1 MIAESTKLAA
11 DAAAD
16 QSPAAMAARLEAH
29 LARLDA
35 PTIVAFSGGVD
46 SSVVAVSA
54 HRALGERMVAITAS
68 TESNTAD
75 DIAETKALAAR
86 FGFAHEVISYSELAI
101 PNYAANPTNRCFFC
115 KNELYTRL
123 GALAKTRGVAHVCDG
138 SNLDDMGDY
147 RPGLQA
153 VARHGVRSPLREVGL
168 TKAMVRAV
176 ALHYGLPNHDKP
188 AAPCLSSRIP
198 YGSPVTREKLD
209 QVARAEAALRALGLV
224 EFRCRHHG
232 DIARIEASP
241 ADFPRLLDAR
251 EEILTALRAIGF
263 HWVALDLAGFRS
275 GSLNRVVVAN
285 NPPTPHSPTETA

>member
-1 MIAESTKLAA
+1 MIASSLPAPASDTDVA
-11 DAAAD
+11 
-16 QSPAAMAARLEAH
+16 PAALAARLEAH
-29 LARLDA
+29 LASLDV
-35 PTIVAFSGGVD
+35 PTLVAFSGGVD
-46 SSVVAVSA
+46 SSVVVVAA
-54 HRALGERMVAITAS
+54 HRALGDRLLAVTAS
-68 TESNTAD
+68 TESNTD
-75 DIAETKALAAR
+75 DDVAETRALAAR
-86 FGFAHEVISYSELAI
+86 FGFAHEVIAYSELAI

-123 GALAKTRGVAHVCDG
+123 GELARTRGVAHVCDG
-138 SNLDDMGDY
+138 SNLDDLGDY

-176 ALHYGLPNHDKP
+176 ARHYGLPNHDKP

-209 QVARAEAALRALGLV
+209 QVARAEALLRGMGLV

-241 ADFPRLLDAR
+241 ADFARLLDSR
-251 EEILTALRAIGF
+251 EAIVAGLRAIGF
-263 HWVALDLAGFRS
+263 HWIALDLAGFRS
-275 GSLNRVVVAN
+275 GSLNRVVSSAS
-285 NPPTPHSPTETA
+285 NPLESLPVETS